1 MVRGVLPALGHQ
13 VVQALPE
20 NTKGM
25 RSTEEQAWVQWGAG
39 VQHPQWD
46 GNAVIQTGRSLRQIW
61 ELSRKLSEVEGDKD
75 RLV

>member
-1 MVRGVLPALGHQ
+1 MVTRWSRLSLKTH
-13 VVQALPE
+13 
-20 NTKGM
+20 TKGM
-25 RSTEEQAWVQWGAG
+25 RSTEEQVWVQRDLCAMGAW

-46 GNAVIQTGRSLRQIW
+46 GNAVIQTGRSLRQTW